1 MNDTTISSRALLNP
15 PANNAASSLWSGS
28 DWSAGKVNI
37 KFAVSFKRI
46 KLTYICHRFI
56 HSSHTSGKTTY
67 CNGMQQYLK
76 LLDRPVYVMNLDPA
90 NDVLPFDAD
99 FDIGHEVI
107 DLPTIMDEAN
117 LGPNGGLMYCM
128 EYLEEHADEVIAKI
142 QNNVSTHANN
152 NYILIDLPGQIELYT
167 HSTCIRNLLHKLV
180 KALDLR
186 LTVVQLIDSVYC
198 TDATKFL
205 SAALLGT
212 TTMIRLEL
220 PAINVLSKVD
230 LLQHYDELPLQLDFF
245 TECYELD
252 RLVPFLDAGFA
263 KTNNDDEEL
272 LNILEDD
279 LDYQAALRKRRNTPF
294 YRKHEKLHTAIAG
307 VVGDFSLLTFLPL
320 DISNAE
326 SVGRVL
332 AKIDKSN
339 GYVFTQR
346 GTVNADMFQSA
357 MQQTELH
364 YNLNA
369 DVRERIASPES
380 ISELKKKTMKQNE
393 G

>member
-1 MNDTTISSRALLNP
+1 MSSPIYGQAVIGPPGRYAITCALVWRGDIP
-15 PANNAASSLWSGS
+15 H
-28 DWSAGKVNI
+28 I
-37 KFAVSFKRI
+37 YTHFF
-46 KLTYICHRFI
+46 
-56 HSSHTSGKTTY
+56 TSGKTTY
-67 CNGMQQYLK
+67 CNGMQQYLT
-76 LLDRPVYVMNLDPA
+76 LLHRPTYVMNLDPA
-90 NDVLPFDAD
+90 NDVLPYFHAD

-107 DLPTIMDEAN
+107 DLVTIMDESK

-128 EYLEEHADEVIAKI
+128 EYLEAHGDAVIGKI
-142 QNNVSTHANN
+142 KTGTAQTQT

-167 HSTCIRNLLHKLV
+167 HSTCIRNFLHKLV
-180 KALDLR
+180 KALDVR

-198 TDATKFL
+198 TDVTKFL

-220 PAINVLSKVD
+220 PAINVLSKID
-230 LLQHYDELPLQLDFF
+230 LLQTYESLPMQLDFF
-245 TECYELD
+245 TECYDLE
-252 RLVPFLDAGFA
+252 RLVPFLDAGFI
-263 KTNNDDEEL
+263 KTDSERDDDDDDEL
-272 LNILEDD
+272 LDYIQDD
-279 LDYQAALRKRRNTPF
+279 PDYQAAQHKRRNSPF
-294 YRKHEKLHTAIAG
+294 CRKHAKLHTAIAN
-307 VVGDFSLLTFLPL
+307 VVSDFSLLTFLPL

-339 GYVFTQR
+339 GYVFTNR

-357 MQQTELH
+357 MQQTELQ

-380 ISELKKKTMKQNE
+380 IAELNLNKKKKTQNNN